1 MSATKAANDLFNTD
15 KTAFVDFTTSLVRD
29 VYKTIVDSSIEQ
41 LEAYADL
48 VTDLAKPV
56 AQYQREV
63 TGLDTDQT
71 ASDDVNLP
79 PLNSYIEEVLQLT
92 VKDDGSAI
100 ETEPTEE
107 QASTIVAQLEGS
119 TSGTSGGS
127 AGKAPAEVIVA
138 GSAPNIAEVRELV
151 FNKLSAD
158 SLRSRDMLVTIL
170 EIGMQKVV
178 VTDGYIGTKLMFH
191 VDATDQKSRV
201 ATEAQQKAN
210 SWSVKGNASARWG
223 WGKASVSG
231 GYQASSLKVR
241 AVNER
246 SMSAV
251 NLSADLTGE
260 VRINFKTETFPSR
273 ERPE

>member
-1 MSATKAANDLFNTD
+1 
-15 KTAFVDFTTSLVRD
+15 
-29 VYKTIVDSSIEQ
+29 
-41 LEAYADL
+41 
-48 VTDLAKPV
+48 
-56 AQYQREV
+56 
-63 TGLDTDQT
+63 
-71 ASDDVNLP
+71 
-79 PLNSYIEEVLQLT
+79 
-92 VKDDGSAI
+92 
-100 ETEPTEE
+100 
-107 QASTIVAQLEGS
+107 
-119 TSGTSGGS
+119 
-127 AGKAPAEVIVA
+127 
-138 GSAPNIAEVRELV
+138 
-151 FNKLSAD
+151 
-158 SLRSRDMLVTIL
+158 
-170 EIGMQKVV
+170 MQKVV